1 MHLDKYDLFG
11 WCQHI
16 ISKLSI
22 YLLGFLR
29 VFWWGQQA
37 CGQKWSG
44 WYGPPVISWS
54 GWKLLLVN
62 KLADAPKWNLLFPA
76 FCWSEGGC
84 CNKIICTLLLSL
96 LRVRLKYLLL
106 LPTAYMNLRLEQ
118 ELPVC
123 DSTLTQRDKVCGW
136 TVHTNEFIELLSV
149 LDTTDKS
156 GRDYG
161 SIAISFSSLHKY
173 CWWAGFVYLMQNM
186 RGRIWKKIIQNSTD
200 PLWLRSAV
208 LCTCTNC
215 E

>member
-1 MHLDKYDLFG
+1 MEFALPCF
-11 WCQHI
+11 
-16 ISKLSI
+16 
-22 YLLGFLR
+22 LLI
-29 VFWWGQQA
+29 WG
-37 CGQKWSG
+37 
-44 WYGPPVISWS
+44 
-54 GWKLLLVN
+54 
-62 KLADAPKWNLLFPA
+62 
-76 FCWSEGGC
+76 GGC
-84 CNKIICTLLLSL
+84 YNKIICTLLLSL
-96 LRVRLKYLLL
+96 LWVRLKYLLL

-186 RGRIWKKIIQNSTD
+186 RENLEEDNTEQH
-200 PLWLRSAV
+200 RSLMTQICSA
-208 LCTCTNC
+208 LHMH
-215 E
+215 